1 MRHGERKRR
10 QTMKCLEATIRTVR
24 SPRWLSGGEKTDV
37 MCSKRIVSGTSLV
50 VQWLRKGARKR
61 RRRVWLRISFSCFTG
76 PLLGRNTLQNAGEA
90 ESEDRG
96 KRERGQRGS
105 ELVSPLRCS
114 EFLAPIASPQ
124 YLPGFLLIQATQV
137 L

>member
-50 VQWLRKGARKR
+50 VQWLRGHLAML
-61 RRRVWLRISFSCFTG
+61 RVWVRSPEGEVRSHMPWGQKNQNIKQKQYCKKKNPIKILR
-76 PLLGRNTLQNAGEA
+76 N
-90 ESEDRG
+90 
-96 KRERGQRGS
+96 GS
-105 ELVSPLRCS
+105 H
-114 EFLAPIASPQ
+114 Q
-124 YLPGFLLIQATQV
+124 K
-137 L
+137 

>member
-50 VQWLRKGARKR
+50 VQWLRGHLAMLW
-61 RRRVWLRISFSCFTG
+61 VWAQR
-76 PLLGRNTLQNAGEA
+76 PLEV
-90 ESEDRG
+90 SVPG
-96 KRERGQRGS
+96 KSQKEQGLCDQKRGS
-105 ELVSPLRCS
+105 K
-114 EFLAPIASPQ
+114 
-124 YLPGFLLIQATQV
+124 
-137 L
+137 